1 VKKNVNQ
8 VKKMSFSRLVIKN
21 PLRNKTRTA
30 LAVVGIAIGIATIV
44 ALGIITDGL
53 KTSMEE
59 TLRAGESDFMV
70 MESGV
75 ADMLF
80 SSIDY
85 KRVEELKNTTG
96 IQDVVGVLLAVYP
109 VEGTPIFVVT
119 GINSDA
125 LPFAGVSMV
134 EGKGFAEDKDEIIIG
149 RVASQQ
155 LDKKLGDTLEIAGR
169 KFKIT
174 GIYETGDF
182 QRDVGAF
189 MSLNRLQELEG
200 REDEVTMMF
209 ATLDEDA
216 DLKEV
221 TNRIDDTYENELITI
236 KSLEE
241 FGDIDLGLRM
251 IDTVSWA
258 ISLLTI
264 VIGAIGIINTM
275 IMSVYERIREI
286 GILKA
291 VGWTNKRIVEMILG
305 ESLVITLLASFVG
318 ITMGLVAIQLLL
330 LLGMEGVI
338 EPVYRMDTFLK
349 ALGVA
354 FFVGL
359 IGGFYPAYRASR
371 LPPTEALRYE

>member
-1 VKKNVNQ
+1 
-8 VKKMSFSRLVIKN
+8 MSFSRLVIKN